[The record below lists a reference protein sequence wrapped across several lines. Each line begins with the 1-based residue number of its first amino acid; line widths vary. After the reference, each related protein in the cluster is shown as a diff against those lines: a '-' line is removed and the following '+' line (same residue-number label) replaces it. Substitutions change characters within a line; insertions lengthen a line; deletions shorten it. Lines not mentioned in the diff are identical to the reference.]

1 MDWHKRK
8 RGRRIFVLGAWL
20 AATSAA
26 LVLVHCYSS
35 NSPYADEWPWL
46 DVVVGDR
53 ACDAAWLL
61 EPENHHRVPLAKL
74 LYVGLARATND
85 DFRAGAVANVLVLSA
100 ASLGLLWAVR
110 RARGET
116 RLSDVILPVA
126 LLHLGHWYNLI
137 WGHQLFSP
145 SRRP

>member
-74 LYVGLARATND
+74 LYVGLARATNN
-85 DFRAGAVANVLVLSA
+85 DFRPAPWRTCWFCRRQA
-100 ASLGLLWAVR
+100 LGLLWAVR

-126 LLHLGHWYNLI
+126 SCA
-137 WGHQLFSP
+137 WGIGTT
-145 SRRP
+145 